1 MQLKLSSTIV
11 NDIKE
16 IGEKIK
22 TDLTEI
28 VKNHETRLNEAL
40 ESLNRKFDA
49 RIVELIK
56 SPGYVELIPDAEPP
70 AATLQTS
77 VMPGAD

>member
-1 MQLKLSSTIV
+1 MQLKLASTIA
-11 NDIKE
+11 DDLAE
-16 IGEKIK
+16 IGVKIR
-22 TDLTEI
+22 TELSEI
-28 VKNHETRLNEAL
+28 VQSHEKRLNEAL

-56 SPGYVELIPDAEPP
+56 SPGYVELIPDVEPP
-70 AATLQTS
+70 PATLQTS